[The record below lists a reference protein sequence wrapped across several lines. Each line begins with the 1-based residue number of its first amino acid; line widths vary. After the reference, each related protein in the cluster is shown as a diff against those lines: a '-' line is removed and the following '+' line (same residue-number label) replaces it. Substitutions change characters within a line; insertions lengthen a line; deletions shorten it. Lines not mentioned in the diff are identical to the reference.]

1 MKKQK
6 KFLVQVLIFLL
17 IVLFS
22 CKVFAANIMDST
34 KEIEFSEEYKKYLEL
49 SDEEKEKVVAPRMY
63 DIPKTKRSVT
73 NPLKLTKMLG
83 ATLDTK
89 YSLQNV
95 IPANMVIKNQK
106 NTNSCWT
113 FSNLA
118 TLESTLAL

>member
-89 YSLQNV
+89 
-95 IPANMVIKNQK
+95 
-106 NTNSCWT
+106 
-113 FSNLA
+113 
-118 TLESTLAL
+118 